1 MKNGRD
7 ATTAPML
14 TVIVPAYRCAAM
26 LRQCLRGLLASD
38 LPRTEWELIVVD
50 DGSPDDTP
58 DAARR
63 VADRVLIV
71 GGGPRGPAFARNMGA
86 RMARGRVL
94 VFIDADVVVA
104 PPTLRGFASLF
115 ARDPA
120 LGAAFGSYD
129 DTPGDPGFISQYR
142 NLLHR
147 YVHTRSPGDAE
158 TFWAGC
164 GAVRR
169 DAFLAVGGFDAV
181 RYPRPQIEDIDLGYR
196 LRAHHERIVL
206 DPSLLGA
213 HLKHWTVRNMLRT
226 DLRERAIPWM
236 HLLLRRREVAR
247 DGPLNLGMAEKVF
260 TVLTGVALAALLAM
274 LLGRDARWGWIALG
288 AVAIV
293 LLGNAPLFAWFAT
306 RRGWL
311 FALGVMPL
319 RLLFYVVSGL
329 GGAWA
334 VLTHGQQTAP
344 SALSPLPPSIDGAS
358 VG

>member
-26 LRQCLRGLLASD
+26 LRECLHGLLASD
-38 LPRTEWELIVVD
+38 LPR
-50 DGSPDDTP
+50 
-58 DAARR
+58 A
-63 VADRVLIV
+63 VADRVLV
-71 GGGPRGPAFARNMGA
+71 VDGGPRGPAFARNMGA
-86 RMARGRVL
+86 RIARGRVL
-94 VFIDADVVVA
+94 VFIDADADADVVVA
-104 PPTLRGFASLF
+104 PTTLRGFAALF

-129 DTPGDPGFISQYR
+129 DTPGDRGFISQYR

-147 YVHTRSPGDAE
+147 YVHTRSPGDTQ

-213 HLKHWTVRNMLRT
+213 HLTHWTVRNMLRT
-226 DLRERAIPWM
+226 DLRARAIPWM

-260 TVLTGVALAALLAM
+260 TVLTGVALAAL
-274 LLGRDARWGWIALG
+274 
-288 AVAIV
+288 
-293 LLGNAPLFAWFAT
+293 
-306 RRGWL
+306 
-311 FALGVMPL
+311 
-319 RLLFYVVSGL
+319 
-329 GGAWA
+329 
-334 VLTHGQQTAP
+334 
-344 SALSPLPPSIDGAS
+344 SPLPPSIDGAS